1 MKRSETYYHTAHTA
15 LLTDQNKAL
24 IYNEMFLSLGFHLAN
39 FFNDIACF
47 EDVTQKRKGT
57 VASLST
63 KVLLLF
69 VQLKEYRG
77 PQFIQVQTHGFLL
90 APLAL
95 FYFIFSLGVVCD

>member
-1 MKRSETYYHTAHTA
+1 MKSSETYYLTAHTA
-15 LLTDQNKAL
+15 LLKDQSKAL

-77 PQFIQVQTHGFLL
+77 PQFIQVQTRCFLL
-90 APLAL
+90 APVAL
-95 FYFIFSLGVVCD
+95 FLLLFFF

>member
-1 MKRSETYYHTAHTA
+1 MKRSETYYDTAHTA

-47 EDVTQKRKGT
+47 EDVTQKRK

-77 PQFIQVQTHGFLL
+77 PHFIQVQTWSFLL

-95 FYFIFSLGVVCD
+95 FLLLFFS